1 MQHTRNSCWQ
11 LAASSASR
19 GSTLYRL
26 RRQKVTCPDWV
37 WVKYVKFI
45 NSKTC
50 FWSMPGTYE
59 AIPLLTLIHKLACGK
74 LRTRTII
81 TNVPKTESSL
91 CRIFVNQHVTQGPEI
106 ARIQAVVGQ
115 IFLGV
120 KLVKSVCRKTDNP
133 RIRVDSHIFSIKH

>member
-1 MQHTRNSCWQ
+1 
-11 LAASSASR
+11 
-19 GSTLYRL
+19 
-26 RRQKVTCPDWV
+26 
-37 WVKYVKFI
+37 
-45 NSKTC
+45 
-50 FWSMPGTYE
+50 MPGTYE

-115 IFLGV
+115 IFLSQTRQICLSENRQPPNSRG
-120 KLVKSVCRKTDNP
+120 
-133 RIRVDSHIFSIKH
+133 FSYFLH